1 MVTQNVQNKL
11 NVSELRALRTIR
23 GNEIARA
30 VASKLIRDTKQTGT
44 AGYDGKYIPKDDVL
58 NRLSKQTATNIEDA
72 SSIFQT
78 LPDLKIAMEIWVSCI
93 LSPKDGMTESLIWNI
108 DNQDSDYNA
117 KMFGEMLDVL
127 RGFFENEYN
136 IFQHL
141 RPAIEDALF
150 KTGSYPLV
158 IIPESSVDDIIN
170 GKSAISSEAIV
181 NTLFIKD
188 KENNQLHVPSI
199 GILGEPT
206 KIKGKPNVRK
216 YVGIESII
224 SNATVNAGKV
234 HTQIHDGVSITDN
247 VDILK
252 IRPALSKLQRKR
264 KQQSI
269 RSHYSIEAYA
279 KVDLT
284 KDDKVTPS
292 DKFTSNPKEK
302 ESEEIKSRR
311 FDSKVRDSV
320 VQELYKTRAYT
331 PQKIVNVQPGNS
343 ATRLP
348 IGHPL
353 TLKVPSSCVI
363 PVHTPG
369 NPWDYVGAFIILDEF
384 GNPLDSSRTS
394 DLFSEQRKSTEERVG
409 LAKGIIQQM
418 NFYTEGCCK
427 ADSENQDTNLN
438 ELARAYGSLFEED
451 LISRLANGLNGENV
465 EISKADEVYRIM
477 FARAL
482 AAMRTQVLYVPAELL
497 TYFAFDF
504 NKYGIGKSLLEDGRT
519 LAAMRATLQ
528 YAEIYANIMNNIGRK
543 KLTATLDEDTI
554 DVDKTLEVLRS
565 EYTRANA
572 WNLPLI
578 SEGPVDV
585 INTLR
590 ENAIDFVLEGD
601 NPALP
606 TTRLDVED
614 VQLSRPVP
622 DETIRD
628 RLKNMQMLSMGLPA
642 TAVDDTQQTE
652 FATVAVQSNVLL
664 NKRVVNY
671 QALVSSNFLHDHIS
685 KFTLNSG
692 RLIKELSFVIK
703 ENKDLL
709 TDEQR
714 AIGSTLPII
723 EDFLERLQIT
733 LPAPENMRFED
744 QKKDFDSFKEIVD
757 TMVDAALPDDLLSK
771 GLPEAMRDDAS
782 TTKEI
787 LKAILI
793 NRHIDQ
799 NNYLPGLRS
808 LVDLDNPEDTVK
820 SEIETYFNPFFKAMI
835 DAVTALDKLS
845 KLNNSKELENATAD
859 DESDSFGNSDSFGG
873 DDGGMDSGD
882 GDDSFGG
889 GDDAMGD
896 EFDMGDDESTGDETD
911 ESSEEDLGF

>member
-1 MVTQNVQNKL
+1 MITQSSKL
-11 NVSELRALRTIR
+11 NVSELRALKSIK
-23 GNEIARA
+23 GNEVARA

-44 AGYDGKYIPKDDVL
+44 AGYDGKYIPKDDVI
-58 NRLSKQTATNIEDA
+58 NKLSKQTATNIEDA

-93 LSPKDGMTESLIWNI
+93 LTPKDGVTESLIWNI
-108 DNQDSDYNA
+108 DNQENEYSA
-117 KMFGEMLDVL
+117 KLFGEMLDVL
-127 RGFFENEYN
+127 RDFFENEYD

-141 RPAIEDALF
+141 RPAVEDALF

-158 IIPESSVDDIIN
+158 IVPESSVDDIIN

-181 NTLFIKD
+181 ETLYKKVDGQYHI
-188 KENNQLHVPSI
+188 PSI

-206 KIKGKPNVRK
+206 KIKGKPNVNR

-234 HTQIHDGVSITDN
+234 HQEIHNGVSITDN

-252 IRPALSKLQRKR
+252 IRPALSQLQRKR

-269 RSHYSIEAYA
+269 RSHYGIEAYA
-279 KVDLT
+279 SVDLS
-284 KDDKVTPS
+284 KDDKVTS
-292 DKFTSNPKEK
+292 KDRFTSNPKEK
-302 ESEEIKSRR
+302 ESEDVKSRR

-320 VQELYKTRAYT
+320 VQALYKERAYT
-331 PQKIVNVQPGNS
+331 PQKIVKLNS
-343 ATRLP
+343 GTNATRLP

-353 TLKVPSSCVI
+353 ALKIPSSSVI

-394 DLFSEQRKSTEERVG
+394 DLFSEQRKNTQERVG
-409 LAKGIIQQM
+409 MAKSIIQQM
-418 NFYTEGCCK
+418 NFYTEGCCN
-427 ADSENQDTNLN
+427 ANSENQDENLN

-482 AAMRTQVLYVPAELL
+482 AAMRTQILYVPAELI

-528 YAEIYANIMNNIGRK
+528 YAEIYASIMNSIGRK
-543 KLTATLDEDTI
+543 KLIATLDEDTV
-554 DVDKTLEVLRS
+554 DVNKTLEVIRS

-606 TTRLDVED
+606 TTRVDVED

-652 FATVAVQSNVLL
+652 FATVAVQSNALL
-664 NKRVVNY
+664 NKRVINY
-671 QALVSSNFLHDHIS
+671 QGIVSNNFLHDHVT

-692 RLIKELSFVIK
+692 RLIKELSLVIK

-714 AIGSTLPII
+714 AEGSTLPII
-723 EDFLERLQIT
+723 EDFLDRLEIS
-733 LPAPENMRFED
+733 LPAPENMRLED
-744 QKKDFDSFKEIVD
+744 QKKDFDAFKDIVD
-757 TMVDAALPDDLLSK
+757 TMIDASLPDDLITK
-771 GLPEAMRDDAS
+771 ALPESIRDDA
-782 TTKEI
+782 TAYREI
-787 LKAILI
+787 IKSILI
-793 NRHIDQ
+793 NQHIDQ
-799 NNYLPGLRS
+799 NNYLPGLRR
-808 LVDLDNPEDTVK
+808 LVDMDNPDDTVEG
-820 SEIETYFNPFFKAMI
+820 EIETYFKPIVKAMTSVV
-835 DAVTALDKLS
+835 VTLDKVS
-845 KLNNSKELENATAD
+845 KLANSKELENASAD
-859 DESDSFGNSDSFGG
+859 EENDSFGGGDSFGG
-873 DDGGMDSGD
+873 DDDSMDDTGD
-882 GDDSFGG
+882 GDDFGDG
-889 GDDAMGD
+889 GDG
-896 EFDMGDDESTGDETD
+896 MGDDFGMGDDGTGDEEGGDIPPAD
-911 ESSEEDLGF
+911 EDVGF